1 MASSTNTMASGTET
15 EGPLQAAAVKCSPGL
30 SQWLARHRTSI
41 ALSSYQAGQLFLV
54 GRFADGTISLYRRDF
69 GRAMGLWSEPG
80 RLFLGSSLKIW
91 RFENVLG
98 PDERANHQF
107 DALYVPRT
115 AHVTGEVDIHEMVV
129 EADGRLVFAATRY
142 SCLATLSAT
151 HSLKPVWKPSF
162 VSQLTGDDRC
172 HLNGVGLEN
181 GFVSY
186 VTACGRGDAAEG
198 WRAGRRGGGVLIRL
212 EDGSIIAEGFSMP
225 HSPRVHDGALYLLDS
240 GRGYLV
246 RVDPATGRREDVAFC
261 PGFLR
266 GLAIHDGYALA
277 TLSLPR
283 NIVFE
288 GLPLQEELEARNET
302 PRCGLAIIHLATGRI
317 EEWIWFDTHI
327 REMFDVAVIP
337 GIACPMAAPQQGAE
351 LANLITFENGQA
363 CPDRLGRR

>member
-1 MASSTNTMASGTET
+1 MASSKYDTAPVGEAD
-15 EGPLQAAAVKCSPGL
+15 GPLQPAAVKCSPGL
-30 SQWLARHRTSI
+30 SGWLARHNTSI
-41 ALSSYQAGQLFLV
+41 AFSSYQAGQLFLV
-54 GRFADGTISLYRRDF
+54 GRFPDGTISLYRRDF

-80 RLFLGSSLKIW
+80 RLYLGSALKIW

-98 PDERANHQF
+98 PNERANQHF

-115 AHVTGEVDIHEMVV
+115 AHITGDVDIHEMVV

-151 HSLKPVWKPSF
+151 HALKPIWKPPF
-162 VSQLTGDDRC
+162 VSHLTKDDRC

-181 GFVSY
+181 GIARY
-186 VTACGRGDAAEG
+186 VTACGRTDTAEG
-198 WRAGRRGGGVLIRL
+198 WRAARRGGGVLIRL
-212 EDGSIIAEGFSMP
+212 EDGAVVADDLSMP
-225 HSPRVHDGALYLLDS
+225 HSPRVHDGMVYLLDS
-240 GRGYLV
+240 GRGFLI

-283 NIVFE
+283 SQVFE
-288 GLPLQEELEARNET
+288 GLPLQEALEARSEA
-302 PRCGLAIIHLATGRI
+302 PRCGLAIIHLASGRI
-317 EEWIWFDTHI
+317 DEWIWFDTHI

-337 GIACPMAAPQQGAE
+337 GVACPMAAPQQGAE
-351 LANLITFENGQA
+351 LANLVTLEAGE
-363 CPDRLGRR
+363 LGPEQLVRR